1 MAVNESRSMN
11 GEFHQGGIDRTYIQ
25 LTPDRGGVPSVI
37 PTERLSWPTY
47 AQAEV
52 HGDNPFGESRFDRL
66 ALPRERKTRDSGDTR
81 F

>member
-11 GEFHQGGIDRTYIQ
+11 GEFHQCGIDRTYIQ

-66 ALPRERKTRDSGDTR
+66 ALPRERKTRDSGDIR